1 MAIPPLFDLK
11 GVRGRFLA
19 FLYALT
25 DYLKACRDTSVV
37 SSGEDHGSG
46 CLHVFNTRALLLLA
60 TFVALPVQAED
71 VNPIAN
77 SKAAARAG
85 KATYLR
91 LCQYCHGAD
100 GKALENIDFEATNLT
115 DPTRY
120 RYGTQPAAIFNSIKN
135 GAGNDML
142 PFKDKLNDEQ
152 IWQLVSFILSIG
164 PEELR
169 PKEE

>member
-1 MAIPPLFDLK
+1 MLRL
-11 GVRGRFLA
+11 GSS
-19 FLYALT
+19 
-25 DYLKACRDTSVV
+25 ACASM
-37 SSGEDHGSG
+37 
-46 CLHVFNTRALLLLA
+46 LLLFASVSLDA
-60 TFVALPVQAED
+60 QNAPGNVSPL
-71 VNPIAN
+71 AN

-120 RYGTQPAAIFNSIKN
+120 RHGTEPAAIFNSIKN
-135 GAGNDML
+135 GVGDDML

-164 PEELR
+164 PEERR
-169 PKEE
+169 PQQD

>member
-1 MAIPPLFDLK
+1 MSF
-11 GVRGRFLA
+11 
-19 FLYALT
+19 
-25 DYLKACRDTSVV
+25 
-37 SSGEDHGSG
+37 
-46 CLHVFNTRALLLLA
+46 HVFKSRALLS
-60 TFVALPVQAED
+60 FVLVVACGAQADD
-71 VNPIAN
+71 VSPLTN

-120 RYGTQPAAIFNSIKN
+120 RHGTEAAAIFNSIKN
-135 GAGNDML
+135 GAGDDML

-152 IWQLVSFILSIG
+152 IWQVVSFILSIG
-164 PEELR
+164 PEDRR
-169 PKEE
+169 PKED

>member
-1 MAIPPLFDLK
+1 VLK
-11 GVRGRFLA
+11 S
-19 FLYALT
+19 
-25 DYLKACRDTSVV
+25 C
-37 SSGEDHGSG
+37 
-46 CLHVFNTRALLLLA
+46 ALLSFA
-60 TFVALPVQAED
+60 VIMAVAAQAED
-71 VNPIAN
+71 VSSIAN

-115 DPTRY
+115 DPSRY
-120 RYGTQPAAIFNSIKN
+120 RYGTEPVAIFNSIKN
-135 GAGNDML
+135 GAGSDML

-164 PEELR
+164 PEDRR
-169 PKEE
+169 PKED

>member
-1 MAIPPLFDLK
+1 M
-11 GVRGRFLA
+11 R
-19 FLYALT
+19 T
-25 DYLKACRDTSVV
+25 
-37 SSGEDHGSG
+37 DHGHGSKRTA
-46 CLHVFNTRALLLLA
+46 LATATALLTALA
-60 TFVALPVQAED
+60 AW
-71 VNPIAN
+71 PIGAADSTTDISTLAS

-115 DPTRY
+115 DPSRY
-120 RYGTQPAAIFNSIKN
+120 RYGTEPAAIFNSIKN

-142 PFKDKLNDEQ
+142 PFKDKLNDQQ

-164 PEELR
+164 PEERR
-169 PKEE
+169 PQQE

>member
-1 MAIPPLFDLK
+1 MQSP
-11 GVRGRFLA
+11 FLN
-19 FLYALT
+19 
-25 DYLKACRDTSVV
+25 S
-37 SSGEDHGSG
+37 
-46 CLHVFNTRALLLLA
+46 TRAA
-60 TFVALPVQAED
+60 IVVIAAFAQVAAMRPSYGADALESSPLIQ
-71 VNPIAN
+71 
-77 SKAAARAG
+77 SKTAARAG

-120 RYGTQPAAIFNSIKN
+120 RHGTQPAAMFNSIKN
-135 GAGNDML
+135 GAGSDML

-164 PEELR
+164 PEERR
-169 PKEE
+169 PQQD